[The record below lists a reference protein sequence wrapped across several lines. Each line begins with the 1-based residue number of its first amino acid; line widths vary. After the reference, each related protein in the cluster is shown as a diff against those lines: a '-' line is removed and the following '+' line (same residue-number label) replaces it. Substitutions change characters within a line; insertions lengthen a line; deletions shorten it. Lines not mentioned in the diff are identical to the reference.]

1 MALNS
6 FVFLWDS
13 LAAGGEIVAHRQGE
27 VVGRE
32 MATMAVVGRM
42 TTTRSEM
49 AMASSFTKVCVS
61 SSASPT
67 FLPTF
72 APRNRANPLS
82 TVSRPWRQCESR
94 ARRGSVCM
102 SVSVGAE
109 TATSDTL
116 FADYKAST
124 AFLFPGQVQCLD
136 YVLWFHPWSSVQW
149 KSYRRSWKSASLA
162 ADALSLLFSFKC
174 NAGFFHK
181 RGQSVPPEYSWPA
194 RLCAINFGSYSKF

>member
-6 FVFLWDS
+6 FVFLWDL

-27 VVGRE
+27 VVGRD

-42 TTTRSEM
+42 TTTTSEM

-61 SSASPT
+61 SSASPM

-72 APRNRANPLS
+72 TPRNRANPLS
-82 TVSRPWRQCESR
+82 TVSRPWWQCESR

-102 SVSVGAE
+102 SVSVGADA
-109 TATSDTL
+109 ATSDTL

-124 AFLFPGQVQCLD
+124 PFLFPGYVQYLKVAIC
-136 YVLWFHPWSSVQW
+136 FHLRSSVQ
-149 KSYRRSWKSASLA
+149 
-162 ADALSLLFSFKC
+162 
-174 NAGFFHK
+174 
-181 RGQSVPPEYSWPA
+181 
-194 RLCAINFGSYSKF
+194 